1 MHVGAIGCREL
12 VPQPWKLT
20 EKFPEEL
27 DALYDAT
34 VGQKK
39 KAAKK
44 APAKKKTT
52 NKSSIKKSASNKS
65 ASKKPAS
72 KKTAQ
77 AG

>member
-1 MHVGAIGCREL
+1 VGAIGCREL

-27 DALYDAT
+27 EALYDAT
-34 VGQKK
+34 VGKK
-39 KAAKK
+39 KSAEKKPAKK
-44 APAKKKTT
+44 ATP
-52 NKSSIKKSASNKS
+52 NKSSIKKTGT
-65 ASKKPAS
+65 KKTAGKKTAS